1 MEIKNV
7 YSDIKQ
13 ELKDES
19 WFVLDNSS
27 KNGLKLVFVN
37 NDELPKDYKCSN
49 FEEFCESYLD
59 DNLHYFE
66 NSTRKLS
73 NNFAQAI
80 CYTSI
85 PDDEQFGSKVLTV
98 FYTDAQIISIHNGIE
113 LNKIK
118 DLVSQ
123 SKFELKE
130 LEAEGNLEAKDS
142 YLQQKDPYAYYG
154 VNKKSFF

>member
-66 NSTRKLS
+66 TSTRKLN

-80 CYTSI
+80 GYTSI

-130 LEAEGNLEAKDS
+130 LEIFDLDLLKLYKGFEILG
-142 YLQQKDPYAYYG
+142 
-154 VNKKSFF
+154 